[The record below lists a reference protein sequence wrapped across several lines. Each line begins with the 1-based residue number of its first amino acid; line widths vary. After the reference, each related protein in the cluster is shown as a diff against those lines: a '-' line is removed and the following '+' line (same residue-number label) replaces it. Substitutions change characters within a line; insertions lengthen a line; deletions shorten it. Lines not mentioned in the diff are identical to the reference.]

1 MTKSQARQAL
11 ESLLRPLNE
20 GVYSQVQRMIF
31 GAFCD
36 RWEKEIL
43 THYRAVNAEVLPG
56 NPEAVDSPLLRRLAA

>member
-1 MTKSQARQAL
+1 MKLAPFYPGAST
-11 ESLLRPLNE
+11 P
-20 GVYSQVQRMIF
+20 VQRMTF

-56 NPEAVDSPLLRRLAA
+56 NTETLDSPLLRRLAA